1 MKQNNS
7 ISPEVSSY
15 WPKKMEELEEQIKF
29 EKQYD
34 EGIAELN
41 MNRKIVREYFDKKD
55 SKIKR
60 KRLS

>member
-7 ISPEVSSY
+7 ISPEII
-15 WPKKMEELEEQIKF
+15 KKMDELEERINF

-55 SKIKR
+55 LKVKR
-60 KRLS
+60 KRLL